1 MPGKDKGSSVFTTNV
16 GAFLRSED
24 GRGLRIA
31 LGGFVIAGLGLL
43 VALVGYVLLGVAL
56 GFLAG
61 LISVCGLGVHAAIVM
76 KKRAR

>member
-1 MPGKDKGSSVFTTNV
+1 MSDKEKADAALSIDV
-16 GAFLRSED
+16 GAFWCSED

-43 VALVGYVLLGVAL
+43 VAFVGYVLLGVAL